1 MAAVTQPRR
10 ESVDIGVT
18 YWSAEV
24 GPYIWHEFDRVRTA
38 AELQRIAATGH
49 RVVRTLLAWDA
60 FMPSSSTV
68 DDARLR
74 DFEAFLEIAAQSSL
88 RVMPVL
94 FAQSLAGSVMLPSF
108 AVDVARPRAGVRVLT
123 AAVEQPG
130 GPRDQYTDP
139 LMIDAESIWL
149 EAMLSGF
156 AGHPALFA
164 WDLGHDPASV
174 VRPRRI
180 ADLPNWAATMS
191 TRVRER
197 GERCTLT
204 LGSADV
210 STARAVRP
218 ALLAPALD
226 MLGLAIDLKDA
237 ALFDDSTG
245 SGRRAVFTSQLAMR
259 LAGGDV
265 ALDAHLGFNG
275 AAQVADAIDG
285 LVDAGCIGIFAAV
298 WSGGGPRTASVPP
311 FDRHPELHHS
321 AVVDASGE
329 LTESGA
335 TWTEH
340 VAQEQERRP
349 MLPWPDTLE
358 ADTYYANLPD
368 SLTDLRAAWEREVS
382 DRPAMLE

>member
-1 MAAVTQPRR
+1 
-10 ESVDIGVT
+10 
-18 YWSAEV
+18 
-24 GPYIWHEFDRVRTA
+24 
-38 AELQRIAATGH
+38 
-49 RVVRTLLAWDA
+49 VRTLLAWDA

-74 DFEAFLEIAAQSSL
+74 DFEAFLDIAAQSSL
-88 RVMPVL
+88 RVTPVL
-94 FAQSLAGSVMLPSF
+94 FAQSLHGSVMLPSF
-108 AVDVARPRAGVRVLT
+108 AVDVDRARQGVRVLT

-139 LMIDAESIWL
+139 LMIDAASIWL

-180 ADLPNWAATMS
+180 ADLPTWAAMMS
-191 TRVRER
+191 ARVRER
-197 GERCTLT
+197 GERCMLT
-204 LGSADV
+204 LGSGDI

-218 ALLAPALD
+218 QLLAQAVD
-226 MLGLAIDLKDA
+226 MLGLAIDLDDA
-237 ALFDDSTG
+237 SLLDDSTG
-245 SGRRAVFTSQLAMR
+245 SGRQAVFTTQLAMR

-265 ALDAHLGFNG
+265 ALVTHVGFNG
-275 AAQVADAIDG
+275 AVQVADAVDG
-285 LVDAGCIGIFAAV
+285 LVEAGCSGIFAAM

-311 FDRHPELHHS
+311 FDRHPELHHN

-335 TWTEH
+335 AWTEH
-340 VAQEQERRP
+340 VAREQERRQP
-349 MLPWPDTLE
+349 LPWPDTLD
-358 ADTYYANLPD
+358 ADVYYANLPD
-368 SLTDLRAAWEREVS
+368 SLADLRAAWEREVS
-382 DRPAMLE
+382 DRPAMLD